1 LEIFTKINFKKKY
14 DQHQFEI
21 NRIYFCNKCLS
32 KFEIISFKNNK
43 NDIKFVKIINFIT
56 ILDISNF
63 FVSDLYLI
71 YLELDIDVLFTVK
84 GIDKN
89 IKIISM
95 SNIQIFG
102 KNISKKIEENKFLNL
117 F

>member
-1 LEIFTKINFKKKY
+1 
-14 DQHQFEI
+14 
-21 NRIYFCNKCLS
+21 
-32 KFEIISFKNNK
+32 
-43 NDIKFVKIINFIT
+43 
-56 ILDISNF
+56 
-63 FVSDLYLI
+63 LI